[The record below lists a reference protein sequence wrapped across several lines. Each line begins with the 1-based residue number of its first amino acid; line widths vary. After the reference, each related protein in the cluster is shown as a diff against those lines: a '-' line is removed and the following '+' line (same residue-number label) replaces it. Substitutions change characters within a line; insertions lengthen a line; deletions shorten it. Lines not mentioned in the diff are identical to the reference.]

1 MMKKSNEKGTY
12 GMAEPKPRPALD
24 HSLLG
29 AALAQV
35 RDTDA
40 WWADRSCLIFMA
52 LTCVRSGEAREATWD
67 EVDMAAG
74 IWTIPGS
81 RMKSGFSHRVPLST
95 QAKEILTHARAQT
108 DPSESRIFPP
118 QRGSAYINASK
129 LSSLLRRMELQTVPH
144 GFRAS
149 FRNWAGERLLITDF
163 VASMVLGHKLPPV
176 LRELHRPSDLFK
188 ERQPIMQAWGDY
200 VTETMGPSTPTTEE

>member
-1 MMKKSNEKGTY
+1 
-12 GMAEPKPRPALD
+12 MAEQKPWPPQPALD

-35 RDTDA
+35 RDADA

-95 QAKEILTHARAQT
+95 QAKEVLLHAREQT
-108 DPSESRIFPP
+108 APSENRIFPP
-118 QRGSAYINASK
+118 SRSGRVHSTRNPLHAPEGAGATDGATWIQGQLPKLGRGAAAHHG
-129 LSSLLRRMELQTVPH
+129 LRGLDGPGARTIP
-144 GFRAS
+144 
-149 FRNWAGERLLITDF
+149 
-163 VASMVLGHKLPPV
+163 
-176 LRELHRPSDLFK
+176 RP
-188 ERQPIMQAWGDY
+188 
-200 VTETMGPSTPTTEE
+200 